1 MRHRK
6 KGRQLGRSSSHK
18 KAMLRN
24 LATSLIL
31 TEREDDYYEGL
42 FQADGKTPVAPPK
55 YKGRVVTTLHKA
67 KEVRSLVEKCVTIAI
82 KAIATDDKA
91 AEFET
96 DAERNTAEWEAW
108 RKSDQWQQWV
118 NARAPGVAA
127 RRRVFDIL
135 RDKEAVSILFED
147 IAPRFEDRPGGY
159 TRILKIA
166 KPRLGDAGAQ
176 AILEFVGQNDRVA
189 VSSEKP
195 EFDMDDEVATD
206 EVAESEDVEETT
218 EAVDEAPVEDAA
230 AEEATAESEAVAED
244 AAAEDAAEDDEE
256 SKKE

>member
-31 TEREDDYYEGL
+31 TEREDDFYDGE
-42 FQADGKTPVAPPK
+42 FQADGKTPVNPPK

-67 KEVRSLVEKCVTIAI
+67 KEVRSLVEKMVTIAR
-82 KAIATDDKA
+82 KAIKHDDAA

-108 RKSDQWQQWV
+108 RKGEGWKKWV
-118 NARAPGVAA
+118 DARAPAVTA
-127 RRRVFDIL
+127 RRRVFDVL
-135 RDKEAVSILFED
+135 RDKEAVAILFEE

-159 TRILKIA
+159 TRILKMA

-176 AILEFVGQNDRVA
+176 AILEFVGRNDRTTT
-189 VSSEKP
+189 SSEKP
-195 EFDMDDEVATD
+195 AFDTD
-206 EVAESEDVEETT
+206 ENDTDDVVSEEAPEVEE
-218 EAVDEAPVEDAA
+218 A
-230 AEEATAESEAVAED
+230 SEAVAEEPASEN
-244 AAAEDAAEDDEE
+244 AADESDE
-256 SKKE
+256 KKE

>member
-31 TEREDDYYEGL
+31 TEREDDFYDGE
-42 FQADGKTPVAPPK
+42 FQADGKTPVNPPK

-67 KEVRSLVEKCVTIAI
+67 KEVRSLVEKMVSIARKAI
-82 KAIATDDKA
+82 KHDDAA

-96 DAERNTAEWEAW
+96 EAERNTAEWEAW
-108 RKSDQWQQWV
+108 RKGEGWKKWV
-118 NARAPGVAA
+118 DARAPAVTA
-127 RRRVFDIL
+127 RRRVFDVL
-135 RDKEAVSILFED
+135 RDKEAVAILFEE

-159 TRILKIA
+159 TRILKMA

-176 AILEFVGQNDRVA
+176 AILEFVGRNDRTTT
-189 VSSEKP
+189 SSEKP
-195 EFDMDDEVATD
+195 AFDTDETESETESDEVVSEEAPKVEESVEAPAAEASNADDATD
-206 EVAESEDVEETT
+206 EG
-218 EAVDEAPVEDAA
+218 DE
-230 AEEATAESEAVAED
+230 
-244 AAAEDAAEDDEE
+244 
-256 SKKE
+256 KKE

>member
-31 TEREDDYYEGL
+31 TEREDDFYDGE
-42 FQADGKTPVAPPK
+42 FQADGKTPVNPPK

-67 KEVRSLVEKCVTIAI
+67 KEVRSLVEKMVTIAR
-82 KAIATDDKA
+82 KAIQHDDAA

-108 RKSDQWQQWV
+108 RKGEGWKKWV
-118 NARAPGVAA
+118 GARAPAVTA
-127 RRRVFDIL
+127 RRRVFDVL
-135 RDKEAVSILFED
+135 RDKEAVAILFEE

-166 KPRLGDAGAQ
+166 KPRLGDGGAQ
-176 AILEFVGQNDRVA
+176 AILEFVGRNDRTTTA
-189 VSSEKP
+189 SEKP
-195 EFDMDDEVATD
+195 AFDTEDNDSDDV
-206 EVAESEDVEETT
+206 VAEEPAPEVEETT
-218 EAVDEAPVEDAA
+218 EAV
-230 AEEATAESEAVAED
+230 AEESAS
-244 AAAEDAAEDDEE
+244 EE
-256 SKKE
+256 SATEDSEKGEEKKE

>member
-6 KGRQLGRSSSHK
+6 KGRQLGRTSSHK

-31 TEREDDYYEGL
+31 TERDEDFYEDL
-42 FQADGKTPVAPPK
+42 YQADGKTPVKPPK

-67 KEVRSLVEKCVTIAI
+67 KEVRSLVEKCVTIAR
-82 KAIATDDKA
+82 KALKTDAEA

-96 DAERNTAEWEAW
+96 DAERNTGEWETW
-108 RKSDQWQQWV
+108 RKSDSWKKWV
-118 NARAPGVAA
+118 DARAPGVTA

-159 TRILKIA
+159 TRVLKLA
-166 KPRLGDAGAQ
+166 QPRLGDAGAQ
-176 AILEFVGQNDRVA
+176 AILEFVGRNERTVET
-189 VSSEKP
+189 SEMP
-195 EFDMDDEVATD
+195 AFDDEGD
-206 EVAESEDVEETT
+206 SQGEVAS
-218 EAVDEAPVEDAA
+218 DAA
-230 AEEATAESEAVAED
+230 PETVSAESADD
-244 AAAEDAAEDDEE
+244 AGSDDED
-256 SKKE
+256 SKE

>member
-31 TEREDDYYEGL
+31 TEREDDFYDGE
-42 FQADGKTPVAPPK
+42 FQADGKTPVNPPK

-67 KEVRSLVEKCVTIAI
+67 KEVRSLVEKMVTIAR
-82 KAIATDDKA
+82 KAIKHDDAA

-108 RKSDQWQQWV
+108 RKGEGWKKWV
-118 NARAPGVAA
+118 DARAPAVTA
-127 RRRVFDIL
+127 RRRVFDVL
-135 RDKEAVSILFED
+135 RDKEAVAILFEE

-159 TRILKIA
+159 TRILKMA

-176 AILEFVGQNDRVA
+176 AILEFVGRNDRTTT
-189 VSSEKP
+189 SSEKP
-195 EFDMDDEVATD
+195 AFDTD
-206 EVAESEDVEETT
+206 ENDTDENDTDDVVSEEAPEVEE
-218 EAVDEAPVEDAA
+218 A
-230 AEEATAESEAVAED
+230 SEAVAEEPASEN
-244 AAAEDAAEDDEE
+244 AADESDE
-256 SKKE
+256 KKE